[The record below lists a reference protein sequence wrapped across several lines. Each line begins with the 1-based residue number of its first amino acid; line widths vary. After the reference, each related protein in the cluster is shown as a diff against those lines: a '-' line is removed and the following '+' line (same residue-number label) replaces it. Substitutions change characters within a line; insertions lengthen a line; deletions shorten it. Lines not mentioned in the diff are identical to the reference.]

1 WEIVNEPDITGFWD
15 NGNKKNPNNWWDN
28 PPSPG
33 ALLNLRAPVFYY
45 IRMLRI
51 AYEVIKK
58 YTPDAFVAPGGIGN
72 PAFLDAL
79 LRYTDNPDEGK
90 VTAEYPLTG
99 GAYFDV
105 VSYHIYPAYFLQ
117 EWDND
122 IAGFRWERF
131 SDRAADAIVDLKN
144 EFEEVLESRG
154 YDGNKFPKKHFIITE
169 ANLPRKSFDTY
180 WGTQEAQR
188 NFIMKALVQ
197 VEKNDIKQ
205 YYIFEIGETKD
216 YN

>member
-1 WEIVNEPDITGFWD
+1 VFANLYSPIWDEGENGTPINDDNQFALYIYNLVKRYGEYIRFWEIVNEPDITGFWD
-15 NGNKKNPNNWWDN
+15 NGNRDRAMNWWDN
-28 PPSPG
+28 PPTPG
-33 ALLNLRAPVFYY
+33 ALLNLRAPSFYY

-122 IAGFRWERF
+122 
-131 SDRAADAIVDLKN
+131 
-144 EFEEVLESRG
+144 
-154 YDGNKFPKKHFIITE
+154 
-169 ANLPRKSFDTY
+169 
-180 WGTQEAQR
+180 
-188 NFIMKALVQ
+188 
-197 VEKNDIKQ
+197 
-205 YYIFEIGETKD
+205 
-216 YN
+216 